1 MIIPIVIGF
10 ACGAIT
16 ATSAMV
22 MLSMSKKSS
31 DYTLD
36 LLNDVLSEENDSLVM
51 KCQQLSES
59 VIETSQALRR
69 TEDELAYY
77 KNPY

>member
-1 MIIPIVIGF
+1 MFAVIIGF

-16 ATSAMV
+16 GTALMAM
-22 MLSMSKKSS
+22 LAMSSKSS

-59 VIETSQALRR
+59 VIETSQALRQSQ
-69 TEDELAYY
+69 EELATY
-77 KNPY
+77 KNLY